1 MMISVQLLFT
11 ALGLT
16 NKKNW
21 FISFI

>member
-1 MMISVQLLFT
+1 MISVQLLFT